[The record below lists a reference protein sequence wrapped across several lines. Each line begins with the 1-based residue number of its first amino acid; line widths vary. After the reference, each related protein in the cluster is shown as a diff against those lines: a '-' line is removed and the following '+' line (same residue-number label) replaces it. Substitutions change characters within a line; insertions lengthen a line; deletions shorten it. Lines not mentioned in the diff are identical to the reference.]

1 MDYTR
6 QIQLFGADNQ
16 ELLSKASVLVVGIG
30 GLGCPVLQLLSSM
43 GVGKLGMVDFDR
55 VEAHNLHR

>member
-16 ELLSKASVLVVGIG
+16 ELLSNASVLVVGIG
-30 GLGCPVLQLLSSM
+30 GLGCPVLQLLLQWEWGSWEWLILI
-43 GVGKLGMVDFDR
+43 G
-55 VEAHNLHR
+55 